1 MGIFKGVRL
10 LQPGAVFK
18 GEQGKGI
25 LTSLSAGFIANIL
38 VMLGEKKWGMDVA
51 TSAAVFGLGVGNII
65 GYIAD
70 IMFAKE
76 NFLIKGVLHQYG
88 LGQLALKFK
97 WLLNSFISKTFFRFW
112 IIVFID
118 MILTLT
124 LVDYLAKYMD
134 ENKWFTKVKYRN
146 SLIVFFISIT
156 TFLLYVNPLRFNWAY
171 NINENPM
178 MNIMILMWLAL
189 SILIF
194 VSTRRQTLV
203 MKNFNMSSLLSESE
217 EKEAQVQEQTDPQVA
232 QQEPVRAQVQEQTD
246 LQVVQQ
252 EPVQA
257 QVLELTPPQVVQQEP
272 VFVVQPLEQQVAQQT
287 TQQAVQQVV
296 QQVQP
301 HQQAQYNN
309 LHTNFQNIL

>member
-1 MGIFKGVRL
+1 MGIFKGVKL
-10 LQPGAVFK
+10 LQPNAVFK

-51 TSAAVFGLGVGNII
+51 TSAAVFGLGVGNVI

-171 NINENPM
+171 NIDENPM
-178 MNIMILMWLAL
+178 MNIMILMWLTL

-217 EKEAQVQEQTDPQVA
+217 KKEAPVQTQVQVQA
-232 QQEPVRAQVQEQTD
+232 PV
-246 LQVVQQ
+246 Q

-257 QVLELTPPQVVQQEP
+257 QDVQQLEQQIAQKATQQVVQQI
-272 VFVVQPLEQQVAQQT
+272 A
-287 TQQAVQQVV
+287 

-301 HQQAQYNN
+301 HQQAQYND
-309 LHTNFQNIL
+309 LHTSFQNIILNN

>member
-1 MGIFKGVRL
+1 MGIFKGVKL

-51 TSAAVFGLGVGNII
+51 TSATVFGLGIGNII

-76 NFLIKGVLHQYG
+76 NFLIKGVSHQYG

-146 SLIVFFISIT
+146 SLIVLFIS
-156 TFLLYVNPLRFNWAY
+156 
-171 NINENPM
+171 
-178 MNIMILMWLAL
+178 
-189 SILIF
+189 SIKSLLIF
-194 VSTRRQTLV
+194 SS
-203 MKNFNMSSLLSESE
+203 FEAFSLLPF
-217 EKEAQVQEQTDPQVA
+217 EKVSIND
-232 QQEPVRAQVQEQTD
+232 
-246 LQVVQQ
+246 
-252 EPVQA
+252 
-257 QVLELTPPQVVQQEP
+257 
-272 VFVVQPLEQQVAQQT
+272 
-287 TQQAVQQVV
+287 
-296 QQVQP
+296 
-301 HQQAQYNN
+301 
-309 LHTNFQNIL
+309 

>member
-1 MGIFKGVRL
+1 MGIFKGVKL
-10 LQPGAVFK
+10 LQPNAVFK

-51 TSAAVFGLGVGNII
+51 TSAAVFGLGVGNVI

-171 NINENPM
+171 NTDENPM
-178 MNIMILMWLAL
+178 MNIMILMWLTL

-203 MKNFNMSSLLSESE
+203 MKNFNMSSLLSESLFSI
-217 EKEAQVQEQTDPQVA
+217 
-232 QQEPVRAQVQEQTD
+232 
-246 LQVVQQ
+246 LQM
-252 EPVQA
+252 
-257 QVLELTPPQVVQQEP
+257 TP
-272 VFVVQPLEQQVAQQT
+272 F
-287 TQQAVQQVV
+287 
-296 QQVQP
+296 
-301 HQQAQYNN
+301 
-309 LHTNFQNIL
+309 FQWL